1 MPRQI
6 YGIALIGCGSMG
18 VAHMNEIYCKDNVR
32 IIAVCDTN
40 AERAQHFARRYG
52 AQRIETDYAKI
63 ATDPSVDVVIIATYP
78 GSHLQILSACLA
90 NGKHVIC
97 EKPLATT
104 LADGEKMVRLIR
116 ENPQCKVLIG
126 YILRHNK
133 TFQRVAEMIHNDA
146 IGHPIIM
153 RMAQNHH
160 TMDWPKYKSL
170 IVNTSPIIDCGVHYY
185 DVMRW
190 FTGAEITNITGIGLK
205 TEFDLPEGSYNY
217 GLTTVKLS
225 DGSIGYYEAG
235 WSNTMASSNIKEFI
249 GPKGRISITY
259 QMRRQN
265 NQEEGDL
272 IEYYRYP
279 EGTYEIINSLC
290 SRKPTGDQLEA
301 LLAMIEGRAEA
312 NPSID
317 DVWKS
322 FSAAFAADGAIRTGL

>member
-18 VAHMNEIYCKDNVR
+18 AAHMNEIYCKDNVR

-190 FTGAEITNITGIGLK
+190 FTGAEIINITGIGLK

-322 FSAAFAADGAIRTGL
+322 FSAAFVADGAIRTGL